1 MSEKDVVL
9 SLQDHESE
17 ETTFGTLTITV
28 TITTKTPIGW
38 STVSNKCDNK

>member
-9 SLQDHESE
+9 SLP
-17 ETTFGTLTITV
+17 ITV

-38 STVSNKCDNK
+38 STVSNNCDNK